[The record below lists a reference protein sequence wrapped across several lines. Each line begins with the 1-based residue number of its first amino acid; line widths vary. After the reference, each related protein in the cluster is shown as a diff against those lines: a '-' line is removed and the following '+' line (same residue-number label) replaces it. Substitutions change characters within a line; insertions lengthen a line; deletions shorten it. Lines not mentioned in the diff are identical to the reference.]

1 MKKKNK
7 QNFNW
12 QPVSFIPQIAE
23 MIDGMLDS
31 AEENLVNLTQA
42 KDKPH
47 VMDDYTVG
55 RIFEVYQAQKADFWM
70 YDSQLTRWQKTKLT
84 DRQQVEVKRLQTQ
97 MIKLKSVVDKN
108 LKIAEFLKNN
118 TIEKVMAKDDIEL
131 ALEVLSGKRKI

>member
-1 MKKKNK
+1 MKN

-12 QPVSFIPQIAE
+12 QPVSFIPEIAK

-31 AEENLVNLTQA
+31 AQENLVNLEQA

-55 RIFEVYQAQKADFWM
+55 RIFEVYRAQKADFWM
-70 YDSQLTRWQKTKLT
+70 YEEQLSRWQKAKLT
-84 DRQQVEVKRLQTQ
+84 DRQKVEIKRLQSQ
-97 MIKLKSVVDKN
+97 MVELKSVVDKN
-108 LKIAEFLKNN
+108 LKIGEFLKDN
-118 TIEKVMAKDDIEL
+118 TIEKVMAKDDVEL